1 MAWIKVHPFRI
12 WFAFALTVVLAL
24 VAGIVRSADR
34 PPAGQER
41 VATGSTPSADPTDA
55 DTVTGHVTAAGL
67 TLNHPGGASLSV
79 PAGALPVGTVVAI
92 TKGSAATL
100 SQLGALQPDRV
111 SWDVAASAEPPSLP
125 VTLVLPYDAALVPA
139 GTRPLVTTYDELSGW
154 WVPVKTDAVPQ
165 TGKLIA
171 ELPGFSLK
179 TWMLDRVPDR
189 GAANAG
195 ARNAGRAGSR
205 PAYVSWLEYQG
216 LAMLNR
222 RATRPQCTGRKPPSW
237 VKHVVVSADPGIS
250 ACVRGG
256 GTGFAI
262 EAANNHGY
270 PVTLDL
276 DAPFTRATASALDS
290 TVDGLL
296 ARLPGGVLLVPTG
309 TSVIAYDPPP
319 APVGTVQGRL
329 SRDGDTMVRWL
340 LLAALDATPAA
351 RTGFGPAAVEC
362 GRRAL
367 AAGAQV
373 NTGVVVLLDCL
384 AGALTAQLRAAGFD
398 VTADLWRSDR
408 VGQLPGAVYQEVGAL
423 RWVRG
428 LQAGDFARLAAEVTD
443 AGVPA
448 AGSGSNAGTPAAG
461 NPAAGGSGDG
471 RDATAAVAVLA
482 RWAEAPRWTR
492 PASVRPLYELAATV
506 VPPVPSGQRLSARLA
521 GRAYPDST
529 GAWVACAD
537 PPVTLTYQLAGKFR
551 RFTAV
556 VGVADTAPPDF
567 AARFEVALDGRTV
580 AAPVVDQKETAA
592 VDVAVPGGRT
602 MVISAVRTAGGC
614 PPSPLP
620 LGVLGGASLFR

>member
-1 MAWIKVHPFRI
+1 MSLDVWGVMAWIKVHPFRT
-12 WFAFALTVVLAL
+12 WFAFALAVVLAL
-24 VAGIVRSADR
+24 VAGIVRSADY
-34 PPAGQER
+34 PPAGQDR
-41 VATGSTPSADPTDA
+41 VTTGSTPSADPTDS

-100 SQLGALQPDRV
+100 SQLGALQPDGI

-125 VTLVLPYDAALVPA
+125 VTLTLPYNPSAVPA

-154 WVPVKTDAVPQ
+154 WVPVKTNAVPQ

-189 GAANAG
+189 GPAAARTPNA
-195 ARNAGRAGSR
+195 ARAGSR
-205 PAYVSWLEYQG
+205 PAYESWLEYQG
-216 LAMLNR
+216 LAVLNGH
-222 RATRPQCTGRKPPSW
+222 ANRPQCTGRKPPSW
-237 VKHVVVSADPGIS
+237 VKQVVLSADPGIS
-250 ACVRGG
+250 TCVRSGG
-256 GTGFAI
+256 SGFAI

-290 TVDGLL
+290 TVDEVL
-296 ARLPGGVLLVPTG
+296 AWLPGGVLLLPTG

-329 SRDGDTMVRWL
+329 RRDGDTMVRWL
-340 LLAALDATPAA
+340 VLAAVDATPAA
-351 RTGFGPAAVEC
+351 RTGFGPAAAEC
-362 GRRAL
+362 GRQAL
-367 AAGAQV
+367 AGSARADLPV
-373 NTGVVVLLDCL
+373 AVLLDCL
-384 AGALTAQLRAAGFD
+384 AKVLTAQLTAAGFN
-398 VTADLWRSDR
+398 VTADLWRSDA

-428 LQAGDFARLAAEVTD
+428 LQASDFARVAAEVT
-443 AGVPA
+443 AT
-448 AGSGSNAGTPAAG
+448 GSGT
-461 NPAAGGSGDG
+461 GGGPDPTG
-471 RDATAAVAVLA
+471 PVAILA
-482 RWAEAPRWTR
+482 RWADAPRWAR
-492 PASVRPLYELAATV
+492 PAGVRPLFELAATV
-506 VPPVPSGQRLSARLA
+506 FPPVPSGQRLSARLA

-537 PPVTLTYQLAGKFR
+537 PPATLTYQLAGKFR

-556 VGVADTAPPDF
+556 VGVADTAPGDF
-567 AARFEVALDGRTV
+567 AARFEVAVDGRTV
-580 AAPVVDQKETAA
+580 AAPVVDQKDTAA
-592 VDVAVPGGRT
+592 VNVAVQGGRT
-602 MVISAVRTAGGC
+602 LVISAVRTAGSC
-614 PPSPLP
+614 PASPLP
-620 LGVLGGASLFR
+620 FGVLGDASLFP